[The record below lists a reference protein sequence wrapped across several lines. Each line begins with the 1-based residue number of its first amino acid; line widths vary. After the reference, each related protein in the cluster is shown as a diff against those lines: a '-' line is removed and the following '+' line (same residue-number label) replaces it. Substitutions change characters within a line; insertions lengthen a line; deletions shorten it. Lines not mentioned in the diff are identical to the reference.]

1 MAAQNGRMEMV
12 NFLISRG
19 ANVNARDWVRPSFK
33 AQRPVIR
40 SHPHCPCCGAQ
51 NDRTPLSHAAQY
63 GHAEVARALLAAGAQ
78 PSVRADS
85 EKGGLAAIHYAAARG
100 AVAVVRLL
108 LQQPGADANARDE
121 VRPSR
126 DRCESLVAA
135 LNEALRAA
143 TDCLSAVLR

>member
-1 MAAQNGRMEMV
+1 MAAASAFWPAADPSARGGRW
-12 NFLISRG
+12 R
-19 ANVNARDWVRPSFK
+19 
-33 AQRPVIR
+33 
-40 SHPHCPCCGAQ
+40 AQ

-63 GHAEVARALLAAGAQ
+63 GHAEVARALLAAGAH

-121 VRPSR
+121 VRP
-126 DRCESLVAA
+126 A
-135 LNEALRAA
+135 RAR
-143 TDCLSAVLR
+143 SPG